1 MACVY
6 LSIGIDYIV
15 RNDIIDSA
23 YTVDEDLYIF
33 FLKQAYIHFQCVC
46 VCVSG
51 KQTVF
56 RKKMPAWIKKME
68 TFVYTWI
75 L

>member
-6 LSIGIDYIV
+6 LSIGIDFIV

-46 VCVSG
+46 VSG
-51 KQTVF
+51 VQKVF
-56 RKKMPAWIKKME
+56 RKKMPAWIKEME
-68 TFVYTWI
+68 KFVYTWI

>member
-46 VCVSG
+46 VCQVSKRFSG
-51 KQTVF
+51 KRCQHG
-56 RKKMPAWIKKME
+56 
-68 TFVYTWI
+68 
-75 L
+75 

>member
-6 LSIGIDYIV
+6 WSIGIDYIV

-33 FLKQAYIHFQCVC
+33 
-46 VCVSG
+46 S
-51 KQTVF
+51 
-56 RKKMPAWIKKME
+56 
-68 TFVYTWI
+68 
-75 L
+75 